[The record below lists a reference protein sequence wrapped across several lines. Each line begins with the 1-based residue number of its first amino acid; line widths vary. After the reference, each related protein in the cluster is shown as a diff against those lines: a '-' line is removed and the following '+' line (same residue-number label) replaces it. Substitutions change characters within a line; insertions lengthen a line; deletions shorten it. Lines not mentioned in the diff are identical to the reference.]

1 MKHSLLFIVFFT
13 AQAAECNLPKILR
26 TTHAILK
33 KNISKKTT
41 AGTFSQFKKTEQSK
55 SDDALTETL
64 SSLEKLSAHLHS
76 YRSMLMLS
84 ATLFLNT
91 PGYIETLRL
100 VTDTH
105 NEIMI
110 KGHAYEIER
119 AISLYE
125 ENETIK
131 HFNKILTDGTLS
143 REIDIQ
149 TDEHMVECKN
159 ITWHQSSSKLKKQF
173 IEQQALVEHYNQVHD
188 CNCIY
193 QVSSKQ
199 TIPHKWKIWLIQQNI
214 EIHEETI

>member
-1 MKHSLLFIVFFT
+1 MKCSLLFIVFLT
-13 AQAAECNLPKILR
+13 TQAAECNLPRSLR
-26 TTHAILK
+26 VAHTILK
-33 KNISKKTT
+33 QSIPRKCTKTSLQPSSSSKNT
-41 AGTFSQFKKTEQSK
+41 
-55 SDDALTETL
+55 SDKALTKTL
-64 SSLEKLSAHLHS
+64 LSLKKLPVYLHS
-76 YRSMLMLS
+76 YQSILMLS
-84 ATLFLNT
+84 ATLFLHT

-110 KGHAYEIER
+110 KGHMFEIER
-119 AISLYE
+119 AISLHAE
-125 ENETIK
+125 GEKIL
-131 HFNKILTDGTLS
+131 HFNTILTDGTIS

-159 ITWHQSSSKLKKQF
+159 ITWRQNSSKLKKQF
-173 IEQQALVEHYNQVHD
+173 IEQKALVEHFNQTHD

-199 TIPHKWKIWLIQQNI
+199 IIPHKWKIWLIQQNI